1 MWVRRWFLH
10 RDRSFSLDILSQRA
24 LHGVGDDGLVMA
36 WCSESVE
43 LEIGFN
49 LRLSA
54 IGCFVSDVS
63 FKLNVSDRF
72 LFMNWLSFI
81 FCDSD
86 NWFLRLDEIVN
97 EWKCWYKV

>member
-1 MWVRRWFLH
+1 MWVRRWVLH

-72 LFMNWLSFI
+72 LFEIIGL
-81 FCDSD
+81 
-86 NWFLRLDEIVN
+86 LLDGIVN